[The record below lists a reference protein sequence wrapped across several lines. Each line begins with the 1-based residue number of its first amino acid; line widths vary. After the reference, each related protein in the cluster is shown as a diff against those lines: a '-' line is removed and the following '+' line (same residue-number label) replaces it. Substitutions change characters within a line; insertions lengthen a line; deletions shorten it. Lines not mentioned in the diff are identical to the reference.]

1 MRPESSRDL
10 QSAVLARVLLGIL
23 AVGAACLLKLHFGQA
38 DGLQLAWLL
47 RPTAA
52 LVALLSGLEFVSQGV
67 EGFHNAA
74 RNVLIAP
81 ACSGVNFLA
90 ICLVTGAL
98 PGLLRLRSLAGQ
110 LGWLLLI
117 AASAYLLTL
126 LVNTGRILLA
136 IELLQLDVYGEL
148 LTRERLHR
156 VEGVVIYYL
165 FLCFFSAALSTMLNT
180 APAGQKG
187 AAVFAKR
194 LSLSTALWPLVCYLA
209 FSLGLPLLNGAHRQQ
224 PGRFVEHG
232 LTVLLCSGI
241 LGLMMGLAARRW
253 SRKRQRGHNHN
264 SAYET
269 NHTHCRG

>member
-1 MRPESSRDL
+1 MRPESGPDL
-10 QSAVLARVLLGIL
+10 QSSALARILLGIL
-23 AVGAACLLKLHFGQA
+23 AVGGACLLKLHFGQA

-52 LVALLSGLEFVSQGV
+52 LVALLSGLEFVSHGV

-98 PGLLRLRSLAGQ
+98 PGLMRLRSLAGQ

-136 IELLQLDVYGEL
+136 IELLQLNVYGEL

-165 FLCFFSAALSTMLNT
+165 FLCFFSAALSTMLNP

-187 AAVFAKR
+187 RAAVFAG
-194 LSLSTALWPLVCYLA
+194 LPSLLTALWPLVCYLA
-209 FSLGLPLLNGAHRQQ
+209 FSLGLPLLNGAYRQH

-232 LTVLLCSGI
+232 LTVLLCSSC
-241 LGLMMGLAARRW
+241 LGMMVGLAARLW
-253 SRKRQRGHNHN
+253 SRMRQRGHNHN

-269 NHTHCRG
+269 NHTHC

>member
-1 MRPESSRDL
+1 MRPESGRDL
-10 QSAVLARVLLGIL
+10 QSSALARILLGIL
-23 AVGAACLLKLHFGQA
+23 AVGGACLLKLHFGQA

-52 LVALLSGLEFVSQGV
+52 LVALLSGLEFFSHGV

-98 PGLLRLRSLAGQ
+98 PGLMRLRSLAGQ

-165 FLCFFSAALSTMLNT
+165 FLCFFSAALSTMLNP

-187 AAVFAKR
+187 AAVLAKR

-209 FSLGLPLLNGAHRQQ
+209 FSLGLPLLNGAYRQH
-224 PGRFVEHG
+224 PNRFVEHG
-232 LTVLLCSGI
+232 LTVLLCSGG
-241 LGLMMGLAARRW
+241 LGLMVGLAARLW

-269 NHTHCRG
+269 NHTHC